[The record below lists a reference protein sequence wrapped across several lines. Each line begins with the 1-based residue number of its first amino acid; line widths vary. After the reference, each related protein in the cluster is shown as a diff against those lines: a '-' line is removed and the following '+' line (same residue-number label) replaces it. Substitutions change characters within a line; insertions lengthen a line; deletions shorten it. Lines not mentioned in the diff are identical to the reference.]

1 MIAIH
6 ANNKPFEFPR
16 GCGYNPSIV
25 DYYYVDFKLHSGV
38 NSVKIHTSF
47 QKNVEFDALF
57 ASGVMHTTYDAAQEH
72 AQTLRRLYQE
82 MVAF

>member
-1 MIAIH
+1 MFIIYTYFKQGNIVMKKLLVILATLSLT
-6 ANNKPFEFPR
+6 ACGNN
-16 GCGYNPSIV
+16 S
-25 DYYYVDFKLHSGV
+25 DFVVMQGL
-38 NSVKIHTSF
+38 I
-47 QKNVEFDALF
+47 